1 MRSRMKVSILTVCEP
16 HITTPLYLV
25 CEEHYEEK
33 CVKMPKKVA
42 IKVKLKGVKKLGL
55 KKTFIT
61 LQDPK
66 HRCIWPERTA
76 MDDHT
81 C

>member
-42 IKVKLKGVKKLGL
+42 IKVKLRVGGAGAL
-55 KKTFIT
+55 KN
-61 LQDPK
+61 L
-66 HRCIWPERTA
+66 H
-76 MDDHT
+76 HLSGS
-81 C
+81 